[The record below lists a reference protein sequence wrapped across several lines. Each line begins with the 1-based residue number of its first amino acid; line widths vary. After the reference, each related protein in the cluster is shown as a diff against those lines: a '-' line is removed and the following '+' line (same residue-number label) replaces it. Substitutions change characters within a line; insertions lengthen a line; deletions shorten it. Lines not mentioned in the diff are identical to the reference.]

1 MWMTTWCGNCQCRP
15 QAVTLVGI
23 MCELLGLSFARPLS
37 ADFSIRVFALRAA
50 ENADGWGLAWYPD
63 RSLAIV
69 KEALDWRESLYSRF
83 LETYQGLR
91 SEIYIA
97 HVRHRSTSG
106 TPTHADTH
114 PF

>member
-1 MWMTTWCGNCQCRP
+1 
-15 QAVTLVGI
+15 

-37 ADFSIRVFALRAA
+37 ADFSIRVFALRGA

-69 KEALDWRESLYSRF
+69 KEALDWRESPYSRF
-83 LETYQGLR
+83 LETYPGLR

-114 PF
+114 PFERELPGRHPSRERIARASVFIG